1 MKQQPSIGRPMSKTP
16 KGAVARERIFK
27 IATVLFAQKGYHAVG
42 VREIAE
48 AAAVKLPMISYYFG
62 GKQELL
68 KEIITQGF
76 ARYYGCINEEVSD
89 KEGTEQKALA
99 VAGGTIRFFREFP
112 EIALVTFSSFP
123 VDMAEVHSLRT
134 SLIKKHSHL
143 KPRLY
148 QELGLDPKD
157 PAMVHVFSEFIY
169 AIVRNHFQYRYSLN
183 FYPTA
188 EQIYTRQKIVKNV
201 EELFDDAFY
210 QRYAEIVAM
219 AFILSAKGMKK
230 K

>member
-1 MKQQPSIGRPMSKTP
+1 MSKTP
-16 KGAVARERIFK
+16 KGALARERIFK
-27 IATVLFAQKGYHAVG
+27 TGAVLFAQKGYHAVG
-42 VREIAE
+42 VREIAQ
-48 AAAVKLPMISYYFG
+48 AAGVKLPMISYYFG

-68 KEIITQGF
+68 KEIITAGF
-76 ARYYGCINEEVSD
+76 SNYYGCI
-89 KEGTEQKALA
+89 EGEMSNAMEYDQKALA
-99 VAGGTIRFFREFP
+99 VARGTIKFFREFP

-123 VDMAEVHSLRT
+123 VDMAEVHRLRT
-134 SLIKKHSHL
+134 SLIKKHSHI

-157 PAMVHVFSEFIY
+157 PAIIHVFSEFIY

-188 EQIYTRQKIVKNV
+188 EQVYTKQIIVNGV
-201 EELFDDAFY
+201 DRIFDDAFY
-210 QRYAEIVAM
+210 QRYAEIVAR